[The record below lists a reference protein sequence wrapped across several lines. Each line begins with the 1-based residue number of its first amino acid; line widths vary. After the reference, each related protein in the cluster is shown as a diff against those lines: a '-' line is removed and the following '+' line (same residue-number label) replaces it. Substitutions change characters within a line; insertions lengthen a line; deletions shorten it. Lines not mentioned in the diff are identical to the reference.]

1 MTPGPLNRRTVL
13 RGAGAVLALPV
24 LEAMLPGR
32 GLITRTAAAAA
43 RGAALADVPARMVV
57 VFVPNGVEPSAWP
70 GSALDA
76 LQPHAGHFTLMRGLA
91 HRNAAALGDG
101 PGDHARSAAC
111 FLTGVHPK
119 KTSGGDITAGVSVDQ
134 LAARRLG
141 GRTRLDSLELGGEPT
156 MRAGDCD
163 SGYSCAYSANISW
176 RGPHTPSG
184 KDHDPRRAFERLFAD
199 GPPGEQAGARARRLA
214 LRTSILDALGGQAK
228 ALQQGLGTDDRRKLD
243 EYLEGIRALERRVQ
257 ASERASGSGGT
268 AGAPDTP
275 DPTLDH
281 EPAGYAE
288 RIDLLAD
295 IAVTAIAQDRT
306 RIVTLMLAN
315 EGSNRS
321 YADAGVSDGHHEVSH
336 HGNDPGKRAKFAA
349 INRWQAARFA
359 RMLERLRARQEAG
372 DTLLGRTLVLYG
384 GAIGDGNLHNH
395 DDLPVILAGG
405 QALGVRLG
413 AEHVSAPGTPL
424 CNLFAGM
431 LDAMGAPAD
440 RFGDSTATLPLRT
453 RA

>member
-1 MTPGPLNRRTVL
+1 MTAGPLHRRTVL
-13 RGAGAVLALPV
+13 RGAGAVLALPF

-32 GLITRTAAAAA
+32 GLVTRTAAAAA
-43 RGAALADVPARMVV
+43 RSAALADVPARMVF
-57 VFVPNGVEPSAWP
+57 VFVPNGVEPTAWP

-101 PGDHARSAAC
+101 PGDHTRSAAC

-199 GPPGEQAGARARRLA
+199 GPSGEQADARARRMA

-257 ASERASGSGGT
+257 ASELAAGADGSA
-268 AGAPDTP
+268 AGAPDDALDR
-275 DPTLDH
+275 DPK
-281 EPAGYAE
+281 GYAE

-321 YADAGVSDGHHEVSH
+321 YADVGVPDGHHEVSH
-336 HGNDPGKRAKFAA
+336 HGNDPAKSAKFAA

-384 GAIGDGNLHNH
+384 GAIGDGNRHNH

-413 AEHVSAPGTPL
+413 AEHASPPGTPL

-431 LDAMGAPAD
+431 LDTVGAPVD
-440 RFGDSTATLPLRT
+440 RFGDSTAALTLRT
-453 RA
+453 KA